1 MSVEAKINKTASE
14 IIQNARNLP
23 IPPKL
28 VDFKLEKTDKGYK
41 TAGKYRCTI
50 LGNILESGSFQL
62 ELDEK
67 LDILNLK
74 IEEDTTSATGYQ
86 TITIMSPKQPLVIE
100 ERKIEVHMK
109 NSEARNKVCPILS
122 RATHQIA
129 YCQGRD
135 CMFWSPMADP
145 EYGVCELKEYLKRR

>member
-1 MSVEAKINKTASE
+1 MSIEAKINKTASE

-23 IPPKL
+23 MPPRL

-41 TAGKYRCTI
+41 TAGRYECI
-50 LGNILESGSFQL
+50 VLGNILESGSFQL
-62 ELDEK
+62 ELDGK

-86 TITIMSPKQPLVIE
+86 TITIVSPKQPTVE
-100 ERKIEVHMK
+100 EKKIEVHMK

-135 CMFWSPMADP
+135 CMFWSSMADP
-145 EYGVCELKEYLKRR
+145 EYGVCELKEYLKRW